1 MQANFISNAPCGQ
14 DFCEG
19 NSQRL
24 VAQAMFDC
32 LSGEKNLPHI
42 IGLEGPWG
50 SGKSNVIKQLEELPG
65 FSNDYYLFTYDAWGH
80 QEDLQRRSIL
90 EVLTSDLI
98 KNEFLTGIG
107 EVRLR
112 NGEMKK
118 DEWIDLLCYLLSNK
132 SVKTIK
138 PEVHVTWFA
147 MLACLIVLISTLT
160 TGICREKFFGK
171 CFDYYPLIYAIP
183 YFLGIVLVF
192 FYAYQDCS
200 FKAVR
205 QWVAKSE
212 AEKVTEE
219 YVSSEEP
226 SVQEFRNWMQ
236 AISDFISKKHKR
248 KLVLIFD
255 NMDRL
260 TPDKVKQLWSSIYAF
275 FAGTPFEN
283 IWVIVPYDEIHLQ
296 RSFNSLDSSSDDN
309 FIRKTFSMVY
319 RVSPPVIS
327 DYNRLFNSYF
337 KKAFGEHAEI
347 SKISQVFRV
356 LNPNP
361 NPRDVIYF
369 LNQMVAIVKVWD
381 KKIPLADVA
390 LYVCRKISRHRD
402 KDSLD
407 TYLLG
412 EKMFENVSPLYVQ
425 KEKTKVNLTKI
436 AYGLTEDDMAAELP
450 MYNKMRSCL
459 SKGKDGDI
467 NAYVHRTH
475 FVDVLEKVVNE
486 VSLSEVDRYIV
497 SLGSLNFASFD
508 NETQSKITS
517 KWDHLANL
525 WLETQLESQ
534 KLDDVVRL
542 LLLHVSDNRRVSVM
556 EHFVSQIQNFNVFDG
571 ANYYHAM
578 NDFRNFIAE
587 NNLEYDFESMDKV
600 VTDAKNFVD
609 YLNLSMGDYK
619 CFSLSVDHNELL
631 EFLSKSDFKELKIP
645 RLIEYL
651 DKDEYDL
658 IPLLEDAKKLIAEN
672 RLNEAN
678 ICTVM
683 YVVSYVLHDIKGEII
698 SHDYIPSL
706 ATFDSVYSAVIAQNE
721 DRPKDGYV
729 DFLLVAIYVFGSNVD
744 CENEMILKMVAQI
757 NKYSFFGEIFDNIQS
772 VSQARRDI
780 AKGIIEDEI
789 KGHLDLFPLLRKL
802 ETIKDATSVEWQ
814 QLLKY
819 CSSYISDFT
828 EDDKIALHSNFSEN
842 IPSSLFIQFSSVD
855 CELTNFIV
863 NEGVKLLEEEGHF
876 VINSSGNVLTG
887 YWYEFVKAFLGG
899 SYWST
904 TDDFLLG
911 EIDKVVGAYCNS
923 LDFTLFDNGF
933 VRLLIDKAKFEDLV
947 SCVNKLRNSF
957 MVGTRSASAN
967 EFLYFAPLFIK
978 LGGNIAD
985 IPTFMQNFVEFA
997 FLQSAECRLLVFE
1010 QSDYF
1015 MPLVNR
1021 SSHILSKM
1029 IKYIDANKSEDD
1041 VCGKLYDELSEDIKE
1056 SLKPKDDGKE

>member
-1 MQANFISNAPCGQ
+1 MQANFISNAPSGK

-19 NSQRL
+19 NSQGL

-32 LSGEKNLPHI
+32 MSGEENLPHI

-50 SGKSNVIKQLEELPG
+50 SGKSNVIKQLEKLPG
-65 FSNDYYLFTYDAWGH
+65 FSDDYYLFTYDAWGH

-90 EVLTSDLI
+90 EVLTTDLI
-98 KNEFLTGIG
+98 KSGFLTGIG

-112 NGEMKK
+112 NGELKK
-118 DEWIDLLCYLLSNK
+118 DKWRDLLCYLLSNK
-132 SVKTIK
+132 SVKTTK
-138 PEVHVTWFA
+138 PEVRVTWFA
-147 MLACLIVLISTLT
+147 MLACLIILISTFT
-160 TGICREKFFGK
+160 TAICREKFFGNK
-171 CFDYYPLIYAIP
+171 FEDYLLIYSIP
-183 YFLGIVLVF
+183 YCLGIVLVF
-192 FYAYQDCS
+192 FYTYQDCS
-200 FKAVR
+200 FKAIR

-236 AISDFISKKHKR
+236 AISDYIAKENKR
-248 KLVLIFD
+248 KLILIFD

-283 IWVIVPYDEIHLQ
+283 IWVIVPYDENHLQ
-296 RSFNSLDSSSDDN
+296 RAFNSLDANDDN

-337 KKAFGEHAEI
+337 KKAFGEHDEK

-369 LNQMVAIVKVWD
+369 LNQMVSIVKVWD
-381 KKIPLADVA
+381 KNIPLADVA

-402 KDSLD
+402 IAKVSLD
-407 TYLLG
+407 SYLLSDR
-412 EKMFENVSPLYVQ
+412 MFENVSPLFVQ
-425 KEKTKVNLTKI
+425 KEKTKVNLTKM
-436 AYGLTEDDMAAELP
+436 AYGLTKDEMAAELP

-459 SKGKDGDI
+459 SKGIDGDI
-467 NAYVHRTH
+467 NAYVHQTH

-497 SLGSLNFASFD
+497 SLGRLNFASFD
-508 NETQSKITS
+508 TDTQSKINS

-525 WLETQLESQ
+525 WLDTQLESQ
-534 KLDDVVRL
+534 SLDDVVRQ

-556 EHFVSQIQNFNVFDG
+556 EHFVSQIQNFDVFDG

-578 NDFRNFIAE
+578 NDFRNFIE
-587 NNLEYDFESMDKV
+587 SNNLEYDFESMDKV

-609 YLNLSMGDYK
+609 YLNLAMENYK
-619 CFSLSVDHNELL
+619 RFGLSVDNNELL
-631 EFLSKSDFKELKIP
+631 DFLSKSDFKDMKRP
-645 RLIEYL
+645 SLINYL

-658 IPLLEDAKKLIAEN
+658 TALLDDAQKLITEN
-672 RLNEAN
+672 RLNLDN

-683 YVVSYVLHDIKGEII
+683 YVVSYVLYDLRGEII
-698 SHDYIPSL
+698 SDDYIPST
-706 ATFDSVYSAVIAQNE
+706 ATFNSLYASVITQNE
-721 DRPKDGYV
+721 NKPKDGYT
-729 DFLLVAIYVFGSNVD
+729 DFLLVAIYVFGQNLD
-744 CENEMILKMVAQI
+744 CDNEMVQKMADQI

-780 AKGIIEDEI
+780 AKAIIEGGI
-789 KGHLDLFPLLRKL
+789 KGHLDLLPLLRKL
-802 ETIKDATSVEWQ
+802 ETIKDATAVEWQ

-819 CSSYISDFT
+819 CSSYIADFT
-828 EDDKIALHSNFSEN
+828 EADLNVLRSNFSEN
-842 IPSSLFIQFSSVD
+842 IPSSLFIQLKSVD
-855 CELTNFIV
+855 CNFTSFIV
-863 NEGVKLLEEEGHF
+863 NEGVKLLEEEEHF
-876 VINSSGNVLTG
+876 VINSSGNVLPG
-887 YWYEFVKAFLGG
+887 YWCEFVKAFLGG
-899 SYWST
+899 AYWRT

-911 EIDKVVGAYCNS
+911 EIDKVVSAYCVSPN
-923 LDFTLFDNGF
+923 FALFNNDF

-947 SCVNKLRNSF
+947 PSVNKLRNTF
-957 MVGTRSASAN
+957 VVGTRCASAN

-985 IPTFMQNFVEFA
+985 VPTFMQNFVESA
-997 FLQSAECRLLVFE
+997 FLQSAECRLFVFE

-1015 MPLVNR
+1015 MPLVNQ

-1029 IKYIDANKSEDD
+1029 IKYIDGNKSEDD
-1041 VCGKLYDELSEDIKE
+1041 ICGKLYDKLSEDTKE
-1056 SLKPKDDGKE
+1056 SLKPKEDE

>member
-1 MQANFISNAPCGQ
+1 MQANFISNAPSGK

-19 NSQRL
+19 NSQGL
-24 VAQAMFDC
+24 VAQAIFDC
-32 LSGEKNLPHI
+32 LSGEKELPHI
-42 IGLEGPWG
+42 VGLEGPWG
-50 SGKSNVIKQLEELPG
+50 SGKSNVIKQLEKLPG
-65 FSNDYYLFTYDAWGH
+65 FSDDYYLFTYDAWGH

-90 EVLTSDLI
+90 EVLTTDLI
-98 KNEFLTGIG
+98 KSEFLTGIG

-112 NGEMKK
+112 NGEIKK
-118 DEWIDLLCYLLSNK
+118 DRWRDLLCYLLSNK
-132 SVKTIK
+132 SVKTTK

-147 MLACLIVLISTLT
+147 MLACLIVLICTFT
-160 TGICREKFFGK
+160 TAICREKFFGK
-171 CFDYYPLIYAIP
+171 SYGDYLLIYAIP
-183 YFLGIVLVF
+183 YFLGIILVF
-192 FYAYQDCS
+192 FYAYKDCS
-200 FKAVR
+200 FKAIR

-236 AISDFISKKHKR
+236 AISDFISKEHKR

-296 RSFNSLDSSSDDN
+296 RSFNSFGSSDDN

-327 DYNRLFNSYF
+327 DYNRLFNTYF
-337 KKAFGEHAEI
+337 KLAFGDHNEI

-381 KKIPLADVA
+381 NIPLADVA

-402 KDSLD
+402 KESLD
-407 TYLLG
+407 SYLLG
-412 EKMFENVSPLYVQ
+412 DRMFEKVSPLYVQ
-425 KEKTKVNLTKI
+425 KERTKVNLTKM
-436 AYGLTEDDMAAELP
+436 AYGLTKDDMAAELP

-467 NAYVHRTH
+467 NIYVHRTH

-486 VSLSEVDRYIV
+486 VSISEVDRYIV
-497 SLGSLNFASFD
+497 CLGRLNFASFD
-508 NETQSKITS
+508 LETQSKITS

-525 WLETQLESQ
+525 WLDTQFESQ
-534 KLDDVVRL
+534 SLDDVVKQ

-556 EHFVSQIQNFNVFDG
+556 EHFVSQIQNYNGFDG

-578 NDFRNFIAE
+578 NDFRNFIAM
-587 NNLEYDFESMDKV
+587 NNFEYDFESMDKV

-609 YLNLSMGDYK
+609 YLSLAMGDYK
-619 CFSLSVDHNELL
+619 SFGLSVDNNELL
-631 EFLSKSDFKELKIP
+631 EFLSKSDFKDLKMP
-645 RLIEYL
+645 RLIVYL

-658 IPLLEDAKKLIAEN
+658 KPLLEDAKKLIAEN
-672 RLNEAN
+672 QLNVEN
-678 ICTVM
+678 ICSVM

-698 SHDYIPSL
+698 TDDYFPSM
-706 ATFDSVYSAVIAQNE
+706 ATFNSVYSAVIAHNE
-721 DRPKDGYV
+721 DRPKDGYI
-729 DFLLVAIYVFGSNVD
+729 DFLLVAIYVFDLTID
-744 CENEMILKMVAQI
+744 CENEMVQKMVAQMK
-757 NKYSFFGEIFDNIQS
+757 KYSFFGEIFDNIQS
-772 VSQARRDI
+772 ASQARRDI
-780 AKGIIEDEI
+780 AKGIIEDEV
-789 KGHLDLFPLLRKL
+789 KGRLGLLPLLRKL
-802 ETIKDATSVEWQ
+802 ETIKDATSVDWQ

-819 CSSYISDFT
+819 CSFYIADLT
-828 EDDKIALHSNFSEN
+828 EADKNVLRSNFSEN
-842 IPSSLFIQFSSVD
+842 IPSSLFIQLSLVD
-855 CELTNFIV
+855 CELTSFIV
-863 NEGVKLLEEEGHF
+863 NEGMKLLEEEGHS
-876 VINSSGNVLTG
+876 VIDSSGNVIPG
-887 YWYEFVKAFLGG
+887 YWCEFVKAFLGG
-899 SYWST
+899 SCWRASDEY
-904 TDDFLLG
+904 LLG
-911 EIDKVVGAYCNS
+911 EIDKVVSAYCNS
-923 LDFTLFDNGF
+923 LNFSLFDNSF

-947 SCVNKLRNSF
+947 PRVNKLRNSF
-957 MVGTRSASAN
+957 VVGTRNASAN

-985 IPTFMQNFVEFA
+985 VPTFMQNFVESA
-997 FLQSAECRLLVFE
+997 FLQSTECRLLVFDH
-1010 QSDYF
+1010 SDYF
-1015 MPLVNR
+1015 MPLVNQ
-1021 SSHILSKM
+1021 SSQILSKM
-1029 IKYIDANKSEDD
+1029 IKYIDAKKTEND
-1041 VCGKLYDELSEDIKE
+1041 VCGNLYDKLSEDIKE
-1056 SLKPKDDGKE
+1056 SLKPKDDEKE